1 MNRQNQCI
9 QELLLKM
16 LKQNPLLKNKP
27 ISQNHR
33 QKLKSAMVFD
43 TLIKHNL
50 LEGHTNQDAYN
61 IYCEL
66 MKCVGENPISQIDFS
81 RTMCKYY
88 DVDLLSVHESN
99 DSTKRFFVSNK
110 KKFLDGRKV
119 LFGGNRNI
127 HNVKNL
133 VAIMKFC
140 EVYPVEAIV
149 GRKNTEVYADYLAH
163 CKDINQEPV
172 SKIEFGRMLCQY
184 YDIELWSSSK
194 NGRTYRFYRFKGGA
208 AHGDNISG
216 QGKTW

>member
-1 MNRQNQCI
+1 
-9 QELLLKM
+9 
-16 LKQNPLLKNKP
+16 
-27 ISQNHR
+27 
-33 QKLKSAMVFD
+33 MVFD

-81 RTMCKYY
+81 RTMCRYY
-88 DVDLLSVHESN
+88 NFGVLSVHEAN
-99 DSTKRFFVSNK
+99 NVTRRVFVKDKDEYLKNK
-110 KKFLDGRKV
+110 KIQTIKD
-119 LFGGNRNI
+119 LF
-127 HNVKNL
+127 
-133 VAIMKFC
+133 AIMKFC
-140 EVYPVEAIV
+140 EVNPVETIV
-149 GRKNTEVYADYLAH
+149 GRKNTEVYADYIAH
-163 CKDINQEPV
+163 CKSINQEPV

-194 NGRTYRFYRFKGGA
+194 NGKTYRFYRFKGGA

>member
-16 LKQNPLLKNKP
+16 LKENPLLKNKV
-27 ISQNHR
+27 ISPNHR

-43 TLIKHNL
+43 TLMKHNL

-66 MKCVGENPISQIDFS
+66 MKCVGEAPISQIDFS

-88 DVDLLSVHESN
+88 DVDLISVHEESN
-99 DSTKRFFVSNK
+99 STKRFFVTDK
-110 KKFLDGRKV
+110 KKFLDGRKI
-119 LFGGNRNI
+119 LLGGNRNI

-133 VAIMKFC
+133 VAIMRFS
-140 EVYPVEAIV
+140 EDNPVERIV

-163 CKDINQEPV
+163 CEGINQEPV
-172 SKIEFGRMLCQY
+172 SKIEFARMLCQY
-184 YDIELWSSSK
+184 YNIELGSTSK
-194 NGRTYRFYRFKGGA
+194 NGKTFRFYRFKRGA
-208 AHGDNISG
+208 AHDNNISS
-216 QGKTW
+216 